1 MGGCPPTKMA
11 ARCRRR
17 CLFFRFVSV
26 DSYLSCLHNART
38 FGPSGR
44 IQLLSILELHENWY
58 STVFN
63 QKLRLVIGTVSVCLS
78 ISRSLFLSLS
88 IFLSLSFSS
97 SLSPFLSPSL
107 HIHPHVH
114 APAHLHTPTHTPTH
128 TSTHT
133 YLHTHTHTHTHT
145 HRHTH
150 THTIPHA
157 DISLAILF
165 NGGLHDLDTF
175 SVQRDSCCF
184 VLFLLQS

>member
-107 HIHPHVH
+107 HIHLHVQ
-114 APAHLHTPTHTPTH
+114 ASTHLHTPTHTYTYIYTHLPTH
-128 TSTHT
+128 TYTHIYT
-133 YLHTHTHTHTHT
+133 CTPT
-145 HRHTH
+145 
-150 THTIPHA
+150 
-157 DISLAILF
+157 
-165 NGGLHDLDTF
+165 
-175 SVQRDSCCF
+175 
-184 VLFLLQS
+184 